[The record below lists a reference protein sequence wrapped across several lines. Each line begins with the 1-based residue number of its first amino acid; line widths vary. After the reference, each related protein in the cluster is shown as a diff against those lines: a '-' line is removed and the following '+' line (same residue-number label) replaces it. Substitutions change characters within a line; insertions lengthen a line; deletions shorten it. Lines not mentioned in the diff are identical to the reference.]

1 MHEAIRNMLDR
12 YECRTRDDYV
22 NALREIL
29 QDISLLGLWRA
40 KFFEHAAFY
49 GGTALRVLHGL
60 DRYSEDL
67 DFSLIKPDAS
77 FSLSVYIEV
86 RSNRGPIKT

>member
-49 GGTALRVLHGL
+49 GGTALRVIWTFH
-60 DRYSEDL
+60 
-67 DFSLIKPDAS
+67 
-77 FSLSVYIEV
+77 
-86 RSNRGPIKT
+86 